1 MKGTTSRAM
10 DLEVLVAALDG
21 ARVVGTLE
29 RVALGIVHDSRAVR
43 SGSVFVALRGA
54 HADGHAYVEGAIAA
68 GARAVVVDER
78 YAATHELARDAT
90 TIVVSNTTRALSRLA
105 STFFDDPSRSL
116 VIAGVTGTNG
126 KTTTTQLI
134 AAIAGEAGV
143 PTGVI
148 GTLGAHF
155 ARTDWPLA
163 NTTPLAS
170 ELQWLLAEMRDLGA
184 EAVAMEVSSHAL
196 ALDRVADVA
205 FSVAALTNVT
215 RDHLDF
221 HGTFEA
227 YAAAK
232 RGLFENAAQL
242 VLNVDDPCGRAW
254 AGAFAEQGRSVTT
267 YGFAADA
274 GVRATAV
281 TVLADGARFTVDG
294 RGYALRLPGRFNVQ
308 NALAALCVAR
318 ALGIDDATSAR
329 ALASF
334 ASVPG
339 RMEHFSGAGIDVLV
353 DYAHTP
359 DALELVLRAARETT
373 HGALAVVFGC
383 GGDRD
388 RGKRPEMGRIAA
400 ELADRVIV
408 TSDNPRGEE
417 PLAIVTEILA
427 GTPAGSR
434 VAVEL
439 DRRAAIRRAV
449 AEAAPGDA
457 IVVAGKGHEAY
468 QIVGESVLAFDD
480 RAEVRAALDA
490 RARAAEA
497 AR

>member
-1 MKGTTSRAM
+1 
-10 DLEVLVAALDG
+10 
-21 ARVVGTLE
+21 
-29 RVALGIVHDSRAVR
+29 
-43 SGSVFVALRGA
+43 
-54 HADGHAYVEGAIAA
+54 
-68 GARAVVVDER
+68 
-78 YAATHELARDAT
+78 
-90 TIVVSNTTRALSRLA
+90 
-105 STFFDDPSRSL
+105 
-116 VIAGVTGTNG
+116 
-126 KTTTTQLI
+126 
-134 AAIAGEAGV
+134 
-143 PTGVI
+143 
-148 GTLGAHF
+148 
-155 ARTDWPLA
+155 
-163 NTTPLAS
+163 
-170 ELQWLLAEMRDLGA
+170 
-184 EAVAMEVSSHAL
+184 
-196 ALDRVADVA
+196 
-205 FSVAALTNVT
+205 
-215 RDHLDF
+215 
-221 HGTFEA
+221 
-227 YAAAK
+227 
-232 RGLFENAAQL
+232 
-242 VLNVDDPCGRAW
+242 
-254 AGAFAEQGRSVTT
+254 
-267 YGFAADA
+267 
-274 GVRATAV
+274 
-281 TVLADGARFTVDG
+281 
-294 RGYALRLPGRFNVQ
+294 
-308 NALAALCVAR
+308 
-318 ALGIDDATSAR
+318 
-329 ALASF
+329 
-334 ASVPG
+334 
-339 RMEHFSGAGIDVLV
+339 MEHFSGAGIDVLV